1 MEMAGEKI
9 GLKEELISRACAIAI
24 KAHKLCTD
32 KSYLCEKSSGL
43 GSELLFGFAGGWDV
57 GNWFS
62 HKPFGEAKINL
73 SIFPS
78 LKQIGS
84 NEAATVNH
92 AFLQRFEALMANTT
106 LKNEVESAAADG
118 KQIVF
123 TGHSS
128 GAAIAIFAA
137 LWFLESQSQK
147 HINHIPPRCITFGS
161 PLVGDKIM
169 NHAIKREHWSRH
181 FTHFIMRY
189 DIIPRISLTPFPSIE
204 RELQPILH
212 YFNPNSPFY
221 ASDSIE
227 RTGEVSMFVSTVIRN
242 AAVVTSHVAC
252 KFMGCTNLL
261 LENVTNFIELSPY
274 RPFGNYVFCA
284 GNGKFI
290 ILENSE
296 AILQILYYCLQL
308 GSESEWGDVV
318 QRSLKEHLI
327 YEHELHERIDIP
339 RVAYLEKLEDLPLST
354 ENKGDGGN
362 VPLCDALN
370 DLGLSSRARLCLRA
384 AGELEKQKARNQI
397 KINSNKNRIKEVL
410 GMLERYQSNCE
421 VRKVGYYDAFKMQK
435 LTEDFNNNIRR
446 LELAGIWDEIIE
458 MLKRNELPDEFEGQ
472 KEWIELGT
480 KYRRLVEPLD
490 IANYYRHLKNED
502 TGSYI
507 SKGRPS
513 RYKYTQKWREQGEKV
528 QADSM
533 PESCF
538 WAEVEELCIMTRNT
552 EFSEEIKERVLHL
565 ERKVSLW
572 AQNELLGKDVFLNDS
587 TFVQWWKRLPIQHRS
602 ISCIRDLFHE

>member
-1 MEMAGEKI
+1 
-9 GLKEELISRACAIAI
+9 
-24 KAHKLCTD
+24 
-32 KSYLCEKSSGL
+32 
-43 GSELLFGFAGGWDV
+43 
-57 GNWFS
+57 
-62 HKPFGEAKINL
+62 
-73 SIFPS
+73 
-78 LKQIGS
+78 
-84 NEAATVNH
+84 
-92 AFLQRFEALMANTT
+92 
-106 LKNEVESAAADG
+106 
-118 KQIVF
+118 
-123 TGHSS
+123 
-128 GAAIAIFAA
+128 
-137 LWFLESQSQK
+137 
-147 HINHIPPRCITFGS
+147 
-161 PLVGDKIM
+161 
-169 NHAIKREHWSRH
+169 
-181 FTHFIMRY
+181 
-189 DIIPRISLTPFPSIE
+189 
-204 RELQPILH
+204 
-212 YFNPNSPFY
+212 
-221 ASDSIE
+221 
-227 RTGEVSMFVSTVIRN
+227 
-242 AAVVTSHVAC
+242 
-252 KFMGCTNLL
+252 
-261 LENVTNFIELSPY
+261 
-274 RPFGNYVFCA
+274 
-284 GNGKFI
+284 
-290 ILENSE
+290 
-296 AILQILYYCLQL
+296 
-308 GSESEWGDVV
+308 
-318 QRSLKEHLI
+318 
-327 YEHELHERIDIP
+327 
-339 RVAYLEKLEDLPLST
+339 
-354 ENKGDGGN
+354 
-362 VPLCDALN
+362 
-370 DLGLSSRARLCLRA
+370 
-384 AGELEKQKARNQI
+384 
-397 KINSNKNRIKEVL
+397 
-410 GMLERYQSNCE
+410 MLERYQSNCE

>member
-1 MEMAGEKI
+1 ME
-9 GLKEELISRACAIAI
+9 
-24 KAHKLCTD
+24 
-32 KSYLCEKSSGL
+32 
-43 GSELLFGFAGGWDV
+43 
-57 GNWFS
+57 N
-62 HKPFGEAKINL
+62 
-73 SIFPS
+73 
-78 LKQIGS
+78 
-84 NEAATVNH
+84 AAT
-92 AFLQRFEALMANTT
+92 
-106 LKNEVESAAADG
+106 DG

-137 LWFLESQSQK
+137 LWFLESQSQRQ
-147 HINHIPPRCITFGS
+147 INHIPPHCITFGS

-169 NHAIKREHWSRH
+169 NHAMKREHWSRH

-221 ASDSIE
+221 ASESIE

-274 RPFGNYVFCA
+274 RPFGNYIFCA

-296 AILQILYYCLQL
+296 AILQSLYYCLQL

-354 ENKGDGGN
+354 ENKGDSGN
-362 VPLCDALN
+362 VPICDALN
-370 DLGLSSRARLCLRA
+370 DLGLVSSRISSPHF
-384 AGELEKQKARNQI
+384 LEVSI
-397 KINSNKNRIKEVL
+397 KS
-410 GMLERYQSNCE
+410 
-421 VRKVGYYDAFKMQK
+421 
-435 LTEDFNNNIRR
+435 
-446 LELAGIWDEIIE
+446 
-458 MLKRNELPDEFEGQ
+458 
-472 KEWIELGT
+472 
-480 KYRRLVEPLD
+480 
-490 IANYYRHLKNED
+490 ANYKLLLFV
-502 TGSYI
+502 I
-507 SKGRPS
+507 
-513 RYKYTQKWREQGEKV
+513 
-528 QADSM
+528 
-533 PESCF
+533 PEFKS
-538 WAEVEELCIMTRNT
+538 
-552 EFSEEIKERVLHL
+552 
-565 ERKVSLW
+565 
-572 AQNELLGKDVFLNDS
+572 
-587 TFVQWWKRLPIQHRS
+587 
-602 ISCIRDLFHE
+602 